1 MKIRCERDALA
12 EAVGHVQRVLT
23 SRAGSLPAISGLLVE
38 VEGNTANFQATDLEL
53 TIRERLAVQTD
64 EPGAAVFPRLF
75 GDVVRALEPGMV
87 TIESDDDEATIR
99 AGRSEFKL
107 RVLSAKDFPHTPW
120 ADEGSSVQIDS
131 PAFAEAL
138 RQVVPAASKDDARPI
153 LTGVLLAPEGPG
165 LRLVATDSYRLAMRD
180 LPSERVLNDHE
191 SVLVPAKALGELQRL
206 IGQGTIDLSLS
217 DRDASFQTATTTIS
231 TRLIEGQF
239 PSYEKLIPQGE
250 QNQLTVERDSLI
262 EAVRRLRLLTQAR
275 EGTPIRFS
283 MRSDELNLEVSAHEI
298 GQAHETVDAKYEGP
312 ELLMAFNP
320 DFLLDGLQAISGTHV
335 VIETLDA
342 LKPATLKSAEL
353 DGFLYLLMPVRVS

>member
-23 SRAGSLPAISGLLVE
+23 SRSGALPAISGLLVE
-38 VEGNTANFQATDLEL
+38 VEGSSANLQATDLDL
-53 TIRERLAVQTD
+53 TIRERLEVQTD
-64 EPGAAVFPRLF
+64 EPGSTVFPRLF
-75 GDVVRALEPGMV
+75 GDVVRSLEPGMV
-87 TIESDDDEATIR
+87 AIETNDDEATIQ

-107 RVLSAKDFPHTPW
+107 RVLSAKDFPTMPG
-120 ADEGSSVQIDS
+120 AEDVGGVQIES

-153 LTGVLLAPEGPG
+153 LTGVLLAPEGAG
-165 LRLVATDSYRLAMRD
+165 IRLVATDSYRLALRD
-180 LPSERVLNDHE
+180 LPSQQVLDEHE

-206 IGQGTIDLSLS
+206 IGQGPIELALS
-217 DRDASFQTATTTIS
+217 DRDASFKTATTTIS

-239 PSYEKLIPQGE
+239 PSYEKLIPQGA
-250 QNQLTVERDSLI
+250 QNQLTVEREPLM

-283 MRSDELNLEVSAHEI
+283 MRADELNLEVSAHEI
-298 GQAHETVDAKYEGP
+298 GQAHETTDAKYEGE

-342 LKPATLKSAEL
+342 LKPATLKSTEP